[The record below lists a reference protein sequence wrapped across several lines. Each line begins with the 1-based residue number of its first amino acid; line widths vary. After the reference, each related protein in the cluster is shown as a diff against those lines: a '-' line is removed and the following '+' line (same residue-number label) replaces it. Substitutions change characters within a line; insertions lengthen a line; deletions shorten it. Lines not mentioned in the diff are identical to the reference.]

1 MKKIKIIPLVLLTLF
16 LIVVYFM
23 YNMSIN
29 SNNDIPDNY
38 VIALNSNTSFKGKLS
53 KNYAHSDVRGVNV
66 YDGSKVNATSS
77 NVSSIKET
85 DRSTTGVA
93 LSNKVSSTATKMSSQ
108 SANDAYYT
116 VSSIGQNMNFD
127 NYTQSVNPSISGRFR
142 PVSIVSVNSVSA
154 NNAIASTDVSV
165 VKNNSKPM
173 QKAGSKPGEPGLGTL
188 PVGDGMWILLAFTA
202 IFSARKKLIG

>member
-1 MKKIKIIPLVLLTLF
+1 MKKIIIIPLVLLTLF

-85 DRSTTGVA
+85 NRLTSGVA

-108 SANDAYYT
+108 SANDAYST
-116 VSSIGQNMNFD
+116 VSSTGQTMNSD
-127 NYTQSVNPSISGRFR
+127 NYTQSVHPSISGRFR

-165 VKNNSKPM
+165 IKNNSKPL
-173 QKAGSKPGEPGLGTL
+173 QKAGDKPGEPGLGTL
-188 PVGDGMWILLAFTA
+188 PVGDGMWILLLLT
-202 IFSARKKLIG
+202 LIYGGWRYLRF